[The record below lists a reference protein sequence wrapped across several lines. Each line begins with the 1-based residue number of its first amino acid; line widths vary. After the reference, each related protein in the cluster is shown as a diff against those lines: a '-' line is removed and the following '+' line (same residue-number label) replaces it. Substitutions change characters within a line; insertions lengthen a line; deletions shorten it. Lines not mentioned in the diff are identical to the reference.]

1 MFRYFLVL
9 FIAFLLNNFNPV
21 FSQVSASDS
30 TLSIPMFYVTYAYQF
45 PGGDMADR
53 FGNNS
58 SIGGGFQ
65 WKTNKNLIVGS
76 EFLFLFGNKVKIAD
90 DIMFNLKTNDGDI
103 ISMSGNFTNY
113 AIFERGYYISGRIG
127 KLIPVISP
135 NKNSGIVLMGS
146 MGYFQ
151 HKIRIEV
158 EKNTAPQIDGD
169 YKKGYDRLAGGFSI
183 SQFVGYMHIGDNRL
197 LNFFGGI
204 EINEAWTKPKRDVN
218 FDTTEPDIITNR
230 FDLLIGLKIGWLI
243 PIFQRMPEKYYYY

>member
-1 MFRYFLVL
+1 MSRYFLVL
-9 FIAFLLNNFNPV
+9 FVSLILNNFNQA
-21 FSQVSASDS
+21 FSQASATDS
-30 TLSIPMFYVTYAYQF
+30 ALSIPMFYVTYAYQF

-53 FGNNS
+53 YGNNS

-65 WKTNKNLIVGS
+65 WKTTKNLIVGG
-76 EFLFLFGNKVKIAD
+76 EFLFMFGNKVKIAD

-127 KLIPVISP
+127 KLIPVLSP
-135 NKNSGIVLMGS
+135 NENSGFVVMGS
-146 MGYFQ
+146 LGYMQ

-197 LNFFGGI
+197 LNFFGGV
-204 EINEAWTKPKRDVN
+204 EIYEAWTKPKRDVN
-218 FDTTEPDIITNR
+218 FDTTKPDIITNR
-230 FDLLIGLKIGWLI
+230 FDLLIGLKIGWVI

>member
-1 MFRYFLVL
+1 MLRYIIILSIFSLIFNV
-9 FIAFLLNNFNPV
+9 NFTY
-21 FSQVSASDS
+21 SQASATDS
-30 TLSIPMFYVTYAYQF
+30 AMSIPMFYITYAYQF
-45 PGGDMADR
+45 PGGDMVDR

-65 WKTNKNLIVGS
+65 WKTNKNVIIGG

-90 DIMFNLKTNDGDI
+90 DIMFNLKTNNGDI

-113 AIFERGYYISGRIG
+113 AIFERGYYISGRVG

-135 NKNSGIVLMGS
+135 NENSGIVIIGS
-146 MGYFQ
+146 LGYLQ

-158 EKNTAPQIDGD
+158 EKNTAPQLNGD

-183 SQFVGYMHIGDNRL
+183 SQFIGYMHIGDNRL

-204 EINEAWTKPKRDVN
+204 EFYEAWTKPKRDVN
-218 FDTTEPDIITNR
+218 FDTTIPDIVTKR
-230 FDLLIGLKIGWLI
+230 FDFLIGLKVGWVI
-243 PIFQRMPEKYYYY
+243 PIFQRLPEKHYYY